1 MEKKR
6 KTTMNNNYKPKEK
19 KKGGNIMI
27 KSETTKVEHSQ
38 RAKNIEVTIS
48 SDEINNAIS
57 LW

>member
-1 MEKKR
+1 
-6 KTTMNNNYKPKEK
+6 MNNNYKPKEK

-27 KSETTKVEHSQ
+27 KSEATKVEHSQ